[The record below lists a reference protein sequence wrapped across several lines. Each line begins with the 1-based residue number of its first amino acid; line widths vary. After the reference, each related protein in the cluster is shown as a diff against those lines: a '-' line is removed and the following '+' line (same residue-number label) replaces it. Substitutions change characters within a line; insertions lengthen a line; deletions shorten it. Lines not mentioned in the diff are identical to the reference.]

1 MNGIEPVFIAGAFV
15 FAFGCCIGSFL
26 NVCIWRLPRGQS
38 ISQPRSSVCPQCGSP
53 IRGYDNIPL
62 LSYLVLRGRCRH
74 CKAAISRRYPFVE
87 AFTGLL
93 FLALYLAQVSGGSMD
108 GGEFI
113 VMALLIS
120 LLVAASGVDMEFLI
134 IPDELTIYGLA
145 GGLAAG
151 FLLPH
156 LHAGPGPWQTFELV
170 SHVNGLLGA
179 AIGALCGGGIV
190 MFFAAVGALI
200 FRREAI
206 GMGDVKLM
214 AMIGAFTGWRIAV
227 ATFFIAPFIGLFY
240 GLPLLLVR
248 RRHSMPFGPFL
259 SAAAIL
265 SLLFREEIS
274 MFLNRYIQTLGML
287 FELAW
292 G

>member
-1 MNGIEPVFIAGAFV
+1 
-15 FAFGCCIGSFL
+15 
-26 NVCIWRLPRGQS
+26 
-38 ISQPRSSVCPQCGSP
+38 
-53 IRGYDNIPL
+53 
-62 LSYLVLRGRCRH
+62 
-74 CKAAISRRYPFVE
+74 
-87 AFTGLL
+87 
-93 FLALYLAQVSGGSMD
+93 
-108 GGEFI
+108 
-113 VMALLIS
+113 
-120 LLVAASGVDMEFLI
+120 
-134 IPDELTIYGLA
+134 
-145 GGLAAG
+145 
-151 FLLPH
+151 
-156 LHAGPGPWQTFELV
+156 
-170 SHVNGLLGA
+170 
-179 AIGALCGGGIV
+179 